1 MSVSNLETAITIA
14 VEAHRGAVDKAGSP
28 YVLHP
33 LRMMQTFTDETTM
46 IVAVLHDV
54 VEDTPWTPGRLRE
67 AGFSDDILDALDGV
81 TNREGESYEQF
92 IERAAGIPIAKK
104 VKIADLEDN
113 MDVRRLGTLGDR
125 DAARLSKYLKAWRR
139 LVGES

>member
-67 AGFSDDILDALDGV
+67 AGFSDDILVALAGV
-81 TNREGESYEQF
+81 TNPQ
-92 IERAAGIPIAKK
+92 A
-104 VKIADLEDN
+104 
-113 MDVRRLGTLGDR
+113 VR
-125 DAARLSKYLKAWRR
+125 
-139 LVGES
+139 